1 MNTPATVTILLAM
14 KSPGNAQ
21 VMRQAL
27 DRLGYDLTAV
37 PSAAALQTALAK
49 THSPRLAV
57 VDITDFG
64 ADVWRLCA
72 CLREHNMPF
81 IVLSAP
87 RARNLGNRLLAYG
100 ATSVLDKPVAKSVLL
115 HMILGLATQCSDS
128 SQEQTRP
135 RRRYLA

>member
-1 MNTPATVTILLAM
+1 MNTPATITILLAM
-14 KSPGNAQ
+14 KRPGNAQ
-21 VMRQAL
+21 AMRQAL

-49 THSPRLAV
+49 TQSARLAV

-72 CLREHNMPF
+72 CLRERNIPF
-81 IVLSAP
+81 IVLSVP
-87 RARNLGNRLLAYG
+87 QVRHLGNRLLAYG

-115 HMILGLATQCSDS
+115 HMIVGLATQCSDS
-128 SQEQTRP
+128 CHEQLRP
-135 RRRYLA
+135 RRRNLA